1 MAPNHRTHVRLL
13 TLYLSTRRYASDLV
27 TGVAPLCDDAII
39 SNALTK
45 EIISA
50 GVGSS
55 VSDEPTRGV

>member
-1 MAPNHRTHVRLL
+1 MLP
-13 TLYLSTRRYASDLV
+13 DLV